1 MIQIE
6 KDDVSPCS
14 PCGCLVHRVTVLSG
28 IRCPPS
34 KLTFLDPVWSTAHSQ
49 SMGGD
54 TLWGY
59 LYNFYVLGMWLDPLG
74 PLYHY
79 YPDCCCIVPV
89 VCTPFFCMM
98 YDLKTKWVAVCLE
111 SAGVRKAVCDG
122 DSRLSHVLDSK
133 IALTLKVDL
142 ICGNIIC
149 LIIFCLYPCTVSIFL
164 ALSRC
169 FAACF
174 VCDGVFGIMGN
185 IYSEV
190 WCALCRV

>member
-1 MIQIE
+1 
-6 KDDVSPCS
+6 V
-14 PCGCLVHRVTVLSG
+14 
-28 IRCPPS
+28 
-34 KLTFLDPVWSTAHSQ
+34 
-49 SMGGD
+49 
-54 TLWGY
+54 
-59 LYNFYVLGMWLDPLG
+59 G

-111 SAGVRKAVCDG
+111 SAGVREVACDG

-190 WCALCRV
+190 WCALCRLSDTVCVCAQNECHVLYHHSCHCCPHCVCVTVIVFVCVETWFCVTAEGQHHSGTVFCFCFI

>member
-1 MIQIE
+1 
-6 KDDVSPCS
+6 
-14 PCGCLVHRVTVLSG
+14 
-28 IRCPPS
+28 
-34 KLTFLDPVWSTAHSQ
+34 
-49 SMGGD
+49 
-54 TLWGY
+54 
-59 LYNFYVLGMWLDPLG
+59 
-74 PLYHY
+74 
-79 YPDCCCIVPV
+79 
-89 VCTPFFCMM
+89 MM

-111 SAGVRKAVCDG
+111 SAGVRKVACDG